1 MFSIIG
7 TGSALPVCV
16 KTNTDLAAYVNTTDE
31 WITTRTG
38 IRERHICTTE
48 TLSDLAE
55 QAARNALEM
64 AGVLP
69 EELDMILCATI
80 RGDTITPSLACL
92 VEEKIGASC
101 PAFDLNAACSGFI
114 YALDVAAGFFAR
126 KRVKKVLV
134 IAAEAMSKMADWND
148 RSTCV
153 LFGDGAGAVV
163 LTEGESLLSVHL
175 SATGNRDILYIP
187 NVEGNCPFSEQKPQP
202 SFLSMNGQEVYKFAV
217 NALCSDLNTVISEA
231 GLTSGD
237 IDWVLPHQANIRIIE
252 TAQGRLDIPKE
263 KVRVNIDR
271 TGNTSASSILLL
283 LDEMNR
289 AGELQRGMHLALS
302 AFGGGLTTAACV
314 LRW

>member
-7 TGSALPVCV
+7 TGSSLPECV
-16 KTNTDLAAYVNTTDE
+16 KTNADLSAYVNTTDE

-38 IRERHICTTE
+38 IRERHICTYE
-48 TLSDLAE
+48 TLSDLAA
-55 QAARNALEM
+55 QAGRNALEM

-69 EELDMILCATI
+69 EELDMIICATI

-114 YALDVAAGFFAR
+114 YAMDVAAGFFAR
-126 KRVKKVLV
+126 KRVKKVLI

-163 LTEGESLLSVHL
+163 LTEGESLLSIRL

-187 NVEGNCPFSEQKPQP
+187 NVEGNCPFSEQAAKP
-202 SFLSMNGQEVYKFAV
+202 SFLTMNGQEVYKFAV
-217 NALCSDLNTVISEA
+217 NALCSDLTTVIAEA
-231 GLTSGD
+231 GLTKED

-263 KVRVNIDR
+263 KIRINIDR

-289 AGELQRGMHLALS
+289 AGELKRGMLLAMS